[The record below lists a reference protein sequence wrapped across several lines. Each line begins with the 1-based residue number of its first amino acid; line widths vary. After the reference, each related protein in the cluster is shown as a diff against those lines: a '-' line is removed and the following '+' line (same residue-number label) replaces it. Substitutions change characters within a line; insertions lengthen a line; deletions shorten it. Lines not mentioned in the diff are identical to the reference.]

1 MEQREILYHLKEI
14 PQARWMPQLGF
25 AMQLLFHL
33 SAQQAEPQR
42 VGCPHEDGQLL
53 GLEHLPANP
62 TQNDA
67 ITFINI
73 TQNASCIGEQLSQ
86 Q

>member
-1 MEQREILYHLKEI
+1 
-14 PQARWMPQLGF
+14 MPQLGF
-25 AMQLLFHL
+25 AMQLSFHL

-53 GLEHLPANP
+53 GSEHLPANP

-73 TQNASCIGEQLSQ
+73 T
-86 Q
+86 